1 MKFTTALAVVA
12 TVALMEVS
20 SDNFLLTLFITAKE
34 RWSQKA
40 FDLGLE
46 KS

>member
-20 SDNFLLTLFITAKE
+20 SD
-34 RWSQKA
+34 
-40 FDLGLE
+40 
-46 KS
+46 